1 MLDAGKT
8 KTIILIVEDDSW
20 QRMYAADLIESA
32 GYDVTEAESAD
43 EAIELLEARKDICI
57 VFTDI
62 EMPGSMDGLKLA
74 RAIRDRW
81 PPIQLI
87 ITSGK
92 HDLDADQI
100 PERGKFLPKP
110 YHSDALLEVIKTLS
124 DL

>member
-1 MLDAGKT
+1 MAVKSDWR
-8 KTIILIVEDDSW
+8 SMS
-20 QRMYAADLIESA
+20 QR
-32 GYDVTEAESAD
+32 
-43 EAIELLEARKDICI
+43 DICI

-62 EMPGSMDGLKLA
+62 EMPGSMDGLKLV

-81 PPIQLI
+81 PPIRLI

>member
-32 GYDVTEAESAD
+32 GYDVTEAESGD

-110 YHSDALLEVIKTLS
+110 YRSDALLEVIKGLS
-124 DL
+124 VL